1 MLRSD
6 SVKMSVSPR
15 RGAHFQESGLEQD
28 LPKAMKAQS
37 KNNYLLIE
45 ESTENL
51 SVLVSILE
59 VKMHQKA
66 LEKPSE
72 KQA

>member
-15 RGAHFQESGLEQD
+15 RGAHFQESGLQKD
-28 LPKAMKAQS
+28 LPEAMKPQS
-37 KNNYLLIE
+37 KSNHFFDTGKYRKPVRLRLH
-45 ESTENL
+45 
-51 SVLVSILE
+51 LE
-59 VKMHQKA
+59 VKMHQEASK
-66 LEKPSE
+66 KPSE